1 VAEVRNAGKEE
12 IMLSNIKAA
21 ILRFVAP
28 SEGEEGQTLAEYGL
42 VLALVS
48 VASIVAL
55 GLLGASIIVMYG
67 DITAVLP

>member
-1 VAEVRNAGKEE
+1 
-12 IMLSNIKAA
+12 MLSNISAA
-21 ILRFVAP
+21 MLRFIVH

-55 GLLGASIIVMYG
+55 GLLAGTIIVMYD
-67 DITAVLP
+67 DIRAVLP